1 MPETFDGIP
10 LHPLVV
16 HAVVALLP
24 LAALLVFGAAVSA
37 RFRRWAALLPPALA
51 TLALVAVPLATSTG
65 ESLEE
70 SVQETTLVEEHAEL
84 GEQVLPWA
92 IGLAVAAW
100 VLWWLGRRGQAGT
113 RGGDAKYPTVVTF
126 VVAVLALV
134 AVAGAGYSVYRAGHS
149 GADAVWSGTSSGGGE
164 GEDE

>member
-16 HAVVALLP
+16 HAVVVLLP

-37 RFRRWAALLPPALA
+37 RFRHWAALLPPALA
-51 TLALVAVPLATSTG
+51 TLALIAVPLATSTG

-70 SVQETTLVEEHAEL
+70 SVRETTLVEEHAEL

-100 VLWWLGRRGQAGT
+100 VLWWLARRSQGRT
-113 RGGDAKYPTVVTF
+113 RGGDATYPTAVTF

-149 GADAVWSGTSSGGGE
+149 GAAAVWSGTNSGGGE
-164 GEDE
+164 SEDE